1 MEEAYAS
8 AERIRDDLR
17 GHKGRYTFVRAS
29 DKCNSCQNYLMAKPF
44 HLFPSCGHKFH
55 TDCLVLDLKPHL
67 SKSRLKRIDE
77 LRAELASKKSA
88 DDVQSVDSRSLVK
101 MSKRDQLRAELD
113 DLIAYEC
120 IRCGEMMIK
129 LIDKPFI
136 SQAEFDKI
144 NQDWL

>member
-17 GHKGRYTFVRAS
+17 THKGRYTFVRAS
-29 DKCNSCQNYLMAKPF
+29 DKCNSCGNYLMTKPF

-55 TDCLVLDLKPHL
+55 TDCLIQDLKAHL

-88 DDVQSVDSRSLVK
+88 DDVQSADSRSLVK

-144 NQDWL
+144 NHDWL